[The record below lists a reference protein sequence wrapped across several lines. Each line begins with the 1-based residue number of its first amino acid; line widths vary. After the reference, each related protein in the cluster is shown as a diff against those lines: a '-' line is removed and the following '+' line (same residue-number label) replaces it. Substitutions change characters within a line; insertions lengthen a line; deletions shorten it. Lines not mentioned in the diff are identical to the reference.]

1 MLIAAVLLCIG
12 WSVASCSDDAPAPIA
27 TVTPGEN
34 APYQMMV
41 VFAPGQLGDNGYA
54 DNIMAGINRLA
65 QAQSDSAAHALDI
78 GFLATYDMDDLATAV
93 SDWAAAPASP
103 LYPADFERRLLVLTE
118 PYLATMLQDIAPLL
132 RPADEVLLLKVN
144 QDDVEAVAERYS
156 LGSRVHGLNISAA
169 ASARNYC
176 TLMRRIVESR
186 RKYGEEIRLDT
197 LAFFRLYDT
206 QTMTYHDSIYETLQE
221 EFGTTSNIVTTSVGS
236 QVDADIYSVEQGS
249 SLIEWAFNM
258 ANAMQRRYKAG
269 GAAFAFVDLGAGNAG
284 WDYFL
289 LGANLSECYDILML
303 DVPEAL
309 ELGRFRI
316 QRQFGE
322 ALLQWSSD
330 WARTPVAEMPL
341 QVTHCNRQY
350 CDDDF
355 SFMFE

>member
-1 MLIAAVLLCIG
+1 MAVVLLGLC
-12 WSVASCSDDAPAPIA
+12 WNAMSCRDDADEPVPVPAPTPDKGA
-27 TVTPGEN
+27 TH
-34 APYQMMV
+34 QMMV

-54 DNIMAGINRLA
+54 DNIMSGINRLN
-65 QAQSDSAAHALDI
+65 QTDTDSEEDSLNV
-78 GFLATYDMDDLATAV
+78 GFMATYDMDDLETALK
-93 SDWAAAPASP
+93 DWATTPAVP
-103 LYPADFERRLLVLTE
+103 FYHGEFQRRLLVLTE
-118 PYLATMLQDIAPLL
+118 PYLAPLLRNTAPLL
-132 RPADEVLLLKVN
+132 RPEDEVLLLKVN
-144 QDDVEAVAERYS
+144 EEDVETIAEQYG

-169 ASARNYC
+169 TSARNYC
-176 TLMRRIVESR
+176 ALMRSIVENL
-186 RKYGEEIRLDT
+186 RKYGEEILLDT
-197 LAFFRLYDT
+197 IAYFRLYDT
-206 QTMTYHDSIYETLQE
+206 QKVTYRDSIYETLQE
-221 EFGTTSNIVTTSVGS
+221 EFGTTSNIITTSVGS
-236 QVDADIYSVEQGS
+236 QANTDIYSVEQGS

-289 LGANLSECYDILML
+289 LGISSLDCYDILML

-309 ELGRFRI
+309 DLGRFRI

-322 ALLQWSSD
+322 ALLRWSSD